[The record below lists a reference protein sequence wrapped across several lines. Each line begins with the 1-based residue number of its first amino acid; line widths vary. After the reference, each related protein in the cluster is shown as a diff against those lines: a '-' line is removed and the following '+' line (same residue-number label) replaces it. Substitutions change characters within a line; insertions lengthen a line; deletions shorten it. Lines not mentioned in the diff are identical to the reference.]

1 MKLPLAAALIAA
13 TLLTGGSAAAAD
25 NEAGV
30 PLSPA
35 EAAGVWTLASNG
47 QTLCLLTLRRDH
59 QARAMGP
66 CGQALGAPPAGWVP
80 APDGMRLLG
89 SDGST
94 LLDFHRWS
102 NSLFIAHAPGG
113 DLQLRRGR

>member
-1 MKLPLAAALIAA
+1 MKLPFVAFFAA
-13 TLLTGGSAAAAD
+13 TLLAGGSATAAD

-59 QARAMGP
+59 GARALGS
-66 CGQALGAPPAGWVP
+66 CGSALSAPPTGWTP

-89 SDGST
+89 SDGTT
-94 LLDFHRWS
+94 LLNFHRWS